1 MAVVLITGAA
11 SGIGASTAR
20 AFAESGDAV
29 VLGDRSEEG
38 LRRVEAAL
46 RESGADVLAL
56 SCDVRDESETG
67 ALVQAA
73 VERHDQ
79 IDVVCTIAGLFVG
92 PERPLE
98 ETDDAVMDQLFDV
111 NVRGVVR
118 VLRAALPHVRV
129 GGSVILTSSISGLAA
144 HPGGAVYAASK
155 TAQIG
160 LARSLAAE
168 LSPRRIRVN
177 VICPGTIDTPMA
189 HAAHTDDQLEGF
201 AAANPLGRLGQPEDV
216 AAAFVFLSRA
226 QYVNGMALRVDGGD
240 CLFGAL

>member
-11 SGIGASTAR
+11 SGIGAATAY

-29 VLGDRSEEG
+29 VLGDRNREDLE
-38 LRRVEAAL
+38 RVEASL
-46 RESGADVLAL
+46 RESGADVLAEP
-56 SCDVRDESETG
+56 CDVRDESETD
-67 ALVQAA
+67 ALVRAA

-79 IDVVCTIAGLFVG
+79 IDVVCTIAGIFVG

-98 ETDDAVMDQLFDV
+98 ETDDGVIDQLFDV
-111 NVRGVVR
+111 NVKGVVH
-118 VLRAALPHVRV
+118 VLRRALPHVRT
-129 GGSVILTSSISGLAA
+129 GGSLILTSSISGLLA

-189 HAAHTDDQLEGF
+189 HAAHTDEQLAGF
-201 AAANPLGRLGQPEDV
+201 ADANPLGRLGRPEDV
-216 AAAFVFLSRA
+216 ADAFVFLARA
-226 QYVNGMALRVDGGD
+226 EYVNGMALRVDGGD
-240 CLFGAL
+240 CLLGAL